1 MVDIM
6 NELDVDCAVYGNHE
20 FDFGIAPLQ
29 AGMTE
34 LLDESDKSTLFTLSL
49 THQKDAMKKM
59 NFPWLC
65 SNLRDIKTGEILAKT
80 VNANGDPTGITKL
93 VRHWN
98 TDQEKIIRKLERV
111 SYIDLCAQ

>member
-34 LLDESDKSTLFTLSL
+34 HLDGS
-49 THQKDAMKKM
+49 H
-59 NFPWLC
+59 
-65 SNLRDIKTGEILAKT
+65 
-80 VNANGDPTGITKL
+80 
-93 VRHWN
+93 
-98 TDQEKIIRKLERV
+98 
-111 SYIDLCAQ
+111 